1 MNILVSGAAG
11 FIGSHLCER
20 LLAEGNRLTGVDN
33 LDPFYPP
40 EFKEENL
47 NILKAYDGFQFFES
61 DIRAPE
67 MHDIIES
74 AKPDLIVHLAAMA
87 GVRPSIENPDKYI
100 SVNVGGTFNLLDAAE
115 KNGIKSFIFA
125 SSSSVYGGNTKLPF
139 SEKDSVDNP
148 VSPYAATKK
157 AGELL
162 CYTYHHLY
170 HMDVTCLRFFTVY
183 GPRQRPE
190 MAIYSFTEKIMG
202 GEKVPLF
209 SMGKSKRDYTYIDD
223 IIGGV
228 LLSMKKMG
236 GYRVYNLGE
245 SKVTDLLELV
255 GIIEETTGKKADC
268 ELLPHQPGD
277 MRVTYADISKAREE
291 IGYHPSW
298 DVRDGM
304 KVFVDWYIKK
314 RRKEA

>member
-1 MNILVSGAAG
+1 M
-11 FIGSHLCER
+11 
-20 LLAEGNRLTGVDN
+20 TGVDN

-47 NILKAYDGFQFFES
+47 NILNAHDGFQFFES
-61 DIRAPE
+61 DIRAPK
-67 MHDIIES
+67 MRDIIQS
-74 AKPDLIVHLAAMA
+74 AKPDVIVHLAAMA
-87 GVRPSIENPDKYI
+87 GVRPSIENPEKYI

-115 KNGIKSFIFA
+115 KNGIKPFIFA

-223 IIGGV
+223 IIDGV
-228 LLSMKKMG
+228 MLSMKKMG

-277 MRVTYADISKAREE
+277 MMVTYADISKAREE
-291 IGYHPSW
+291 IGYRPRW
-298 DVRDGM
+298 GVKEGM
-304 KVFVDWYIKK
+304 KVFADWYVKTRI
-314 RRKEA
+314 KEA